1 MAGRGQ
7 KKFAILVALELIISS
22 VYNVVLF
29 QHQTQQYKQNLTKH
43 WQFMGQQG
51 KGEPSL
57 FLTLSHT
64 YSHSN
69 ICIFASAM
77 SAYF

>member
-7 KKFAILVALELIISS
+7 KIFAILVTLELIISS
-22 VYNVVLF
+22 VYNLVLF
-29 QHQTQQYKQNLTKH
+29 QHQTQQNLTKH

-57 FLTLSHT
+57 FLTLSHV

-69 ICIFASAM
+69 IYIFASAM
-77 SAYF
+77 RAYF